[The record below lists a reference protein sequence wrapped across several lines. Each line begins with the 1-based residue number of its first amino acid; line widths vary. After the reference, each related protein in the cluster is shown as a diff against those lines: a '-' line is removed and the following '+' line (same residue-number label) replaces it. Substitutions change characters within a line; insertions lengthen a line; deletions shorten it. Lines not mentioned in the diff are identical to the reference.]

1 MNINFRYS
9 PEMDSGQ
16 AKETIESLF
25 SQFGDITFIS
35 TSNGA
40 MPNIDNT
47 HISNFITKTK
57 LEAKPKQAWTDIA
70 RFYEAQLASLNFG
83 PGDPLLAHTSD
94 ERISKKQLVESYE
107 LLIRYLK
114 DI

>member
-1 MNINFRYS
+1 
-9 PEMDSGQ
+9 MDSYE
-16 AKETIESLF
+16 AREAIDNLF
-25 SQFGDITFIS
+25 SKYGDITFLS
-35 TSNGA
+35 TSDGA
-40 MPNIDNT
+40 MPNVKNV
-47 HISNFITKTK
+47 HISDFISKTK

-70 RFYEAQLASLNFG
+70 RFYEAQIASLNFG

-114 DI
+114 GI